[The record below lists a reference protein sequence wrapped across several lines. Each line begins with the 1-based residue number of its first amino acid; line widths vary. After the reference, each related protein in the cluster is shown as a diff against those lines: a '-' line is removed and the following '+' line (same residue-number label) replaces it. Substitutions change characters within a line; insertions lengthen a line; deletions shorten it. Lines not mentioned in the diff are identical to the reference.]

1 MNNQDKTKKK
11 AEKLRALTDEQI
23 VAYVEN
29 RVEKARS
36 EGFNQGI
43 SLRQKDVDNLTRAVT
58 DMHDYI
64 LDIGSTIKY
73 TYYDD
78 LIGLVSDIYTLIA
91 RLNRR

>member
-1 MNNQDKTKKK
+1 MTTKEK
-11 AEKLRALTDEQI
+11 ATKMRAMTDEEL

-29 RVEKARS
+29 RVAKSRS

>member
-11 AEKLRALTDEQI
+11 AEKLRALTDEQL

>member
-1 MNNQDKTKKK
+1 MTDKIKEK
-11 AEKLRALTDEQI
+11 AAKMRAMTDEEL
-23 VAYVEN
+23 VAYLEN
-29 RVEKARS
+29 RVAKSHS

>member
-1 MNNQDKTKKK
+1 MTDKIKEK
-11 AEKLRALTDEQI
+11 AAKMRAMTDEEL
-23 VAYVEN
+23 VAYLEN
-29 RVEKARS
+29 RVAKSRS